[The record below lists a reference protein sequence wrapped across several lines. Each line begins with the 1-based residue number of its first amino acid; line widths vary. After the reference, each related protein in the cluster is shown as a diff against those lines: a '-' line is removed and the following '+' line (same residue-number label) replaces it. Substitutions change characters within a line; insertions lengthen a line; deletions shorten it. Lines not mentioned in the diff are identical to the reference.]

1 MLLATS
7 CSQEELVSNPAGDGN
22 VNISVS
28 LPKAMGTR
36 AFADGLSAT
45 QLQVAVYDATTE
57 NLVTSQDYS
66 FDPASLST
74 TISLSLAQG
83 RAYKIAFFAS
93 PAAGDVYTLDTDA
106 KTISVD
112 YTKMTAYNSN
122 DYDCFYKLED
132 IPTVTGPVTR
142 SVTLTR
148 PVAQINWGTNDLDEG
163 AVIADDNYGAGAA
176 KLVSKMTAKAYS
188 TFNLFTS
195 DVDADSQVDVE
206 FPYLARPAATE
217 AFPVEDYDYVSMQ
230 YLLVPQ
236 ESSVVDLKLEATNDA
251 TGAVQ
256 STVLVTNAPVQ
267 ANYRTNIYGA
277 LLTTPSNFTVTKEIN
292 FTDDIYQPIEVEAP
306 AENADGTYSV
316 STPQQLA
323 YVAQNPS
330 DWKGKTIVLD
340 NDIDL
345 GGMAWQPIGSNIVAD
360 ASSNNMNWFE
370 GTFDGNNHTISNFR
384 CDASGDYA
392 VAGLFGALRG
402 VVKNLTVENAYISST
417 HYAGA
422 IVAYSHNNNSATYG
436 DGKTYPATGYAI
448 ENCKVI
454 NSTIKTTPNRQ
465 ADGSYDN
472 GDKAGAVIGYANSIF
487 TVSGC
492 EVSNCTVE
500 AYRDLGAL
508 VGYVGG
514 KSTSDLPIKLD
525 NNKVT
530 DVKLIQNFT
539 NGYKEVSAVK
549 DRHGVWYGWKDYEP
563 TSCSGNTD
571 SNITFTTKADDSAA
585 LRTLLASA
593 YDGIQIELAATAY
606 STKNLTFAK
615 DVAITFNGQG
625 ADKTSIN
632 AEPYPAAHG
641 CDLTFNN
648 LAIVT
653 TKMAGT
659 EMGFYHTK
667 KTTYNNVT
675 IKGEIFTYASEGET
689 FNNCTFVPNAVN
701 GPSKY
706 SVWCYGAQKTAFNDC
721 VFNNNVGKGIL
732 VYNHGDNLGTYD
744 IAVTD
749 CRFNVQSDGTTATVT
764 DKGAIEI
771 HTETFTSNTKGT
783 VKIANTTYSAAYG
796 GGLWKEVHNTAPV
809 EPTTFFTIVVD
820 NETVQTGTR

>member
-45 QLQVAVYDATTE
+45 RLQVAVYDATTE

-277 LLTTPSNFTVTKEIN
+277 LLTTPSNFTVTKDKN
-292 FTDDIYQPIEVEAP
+292 FLSPDYNNEVKVDTPEGFTAALADTRIEKIEVTKSIDLSDATDDELTFYTPKRIEL
-306 AENADGTYSV
+306 ADDAQIT
-316 STPQQLA
+316 LA
-323 YVAQNPS
+323 TEKCLTAK
-330 DWKGKTIVLD
+330 DGLVLT
-340 NDIDL
+340 
-345 GGMAWQPIGSNIVAD
+345 GG
-360 ASSNNMNWFE
+360 
-370 GTFDGNNHTISNFR
+370 TISNEPTTRSAAESEAYKHKSLIHITGGDLVVDGVTLINDPNHHYHGNTYNSAAIAYWNDVNVTITNSRIISGMFTICGMGR
-384 CDASGDYA
+384 NVASGEIILTDCYLESSSSYYDNKSNWAYAARIFGSKAELNNCEVKGIQGALSLECDATINGGKYYTYNSEGYTDAYYA
-392 VAGLFGALRG
+392 VQ
-402 VVKNLTVENAYISST
+402 LTNNARLTINGGEF
-417 HYAGA
+417 YAP
-422 IVAYSHNNNSATYG
+422 NNRSG
-436 DGKTYPATGYAI
+436 ED
-448 ENCKVI
+448 
-454 NSTIKTTPNRQ
+454 
-465 ADGSYDN
+465 
-472 GDKAGAVIGYANSIF
+472 IG
-487 TVSGC
+487 G
-492 EVSNCTVE
+492 
-500 AYRDLGAL
+500 
-508 VGYVGG
+508 
-514 KSTSDLPIKLD
+514 
-525 NNKVT
+525 
-530 DVKLIQNFT
+530 
-539 NGYKEVSAVK
+539 
-549 DRHGVWYGWKDYEP
+549 
-563 TSCSGNTD
+563 TSCIAGND
-571 SNITFTTKADDSAA
+571 NDV
-585 LRTLLASA
+585 
-593 YDGIQIELAATAY
+593 
-606 STKNLTFAK
+606 NLPVGRV
-615 DVAITFNGQG
+615 VAITGGKFSG
-625 ADKTSIN
+625 K
-632 AEPYPAAHG
+632 PY
-641 CDLTFNN
+641 
-648 LAIVT
+648 VT
-653 TKMAGT
+653 EKIDGV
-659 EMGFYHTK
+659 
-667 KTTYNNVT
+667 KTTEV
-675 IKGEIFTYASEGET
+675 FSLEGSDYQY
-689 FNNCTFVPNAVN
+689 FAI
-701 GPSKY
+701 
-706 SVWCYGAQKTAFNDC
+706 D
-721 VFNNNVGKGIL
+721 
-732 VYNHGDNLGTYD
+732 GDDQY
-744 IAVTD
+744 
-749 CRFNVQSDGTTATVT
+749 
-764 DKGAIEI
+764 KWE
-771 HTETFTSNTKGT
+771 
-783 VKIANTTYSAAYG
+783 VKKA
-796 GGLWKEVHNTAPV
+796 E
-809 EPTTFFTIVVD
+809 
-820 NETVQTGTR
+820 